1 MLRLMLPSPSIVGG
15 LCGVLL
21 VALLLGPT
29 TAFSAQGRAT
39 DIIFEMADADH
50 NQLISEAEYHAA
62 MQRRFEQLD
71 TNRDGNLTKQ
81 EMDQARANA
90 RERLQGLRN
99 GGGRLAN

>member
-1 MLRLMLPSPSIVGG
+1 MLRVMLPSFTVTSS
-15 LCGVLL
+15 LCCMLL
-21 VALLLGPT
+21 AALLFGPT

-39 DIIFEMADADH
+39 EVIFEMADADH

-71 TNRDGNLTKQ
+71 TNKDGNLTRQ
-81 EMDQARANA
+81 EMDEARANA